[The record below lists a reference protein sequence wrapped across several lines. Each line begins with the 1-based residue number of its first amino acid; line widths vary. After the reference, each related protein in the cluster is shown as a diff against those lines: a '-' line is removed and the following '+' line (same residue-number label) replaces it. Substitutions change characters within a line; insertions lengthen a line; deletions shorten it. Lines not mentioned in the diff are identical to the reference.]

1 MAAAPLHPPSPD
13 AADSPP
19 STTGDAA
26 ADAPPPVSV
35 VNLRFGHP
43 GTAAPLLDGFCLDLP
58 AGARCLLV
66 GANGAGESG

>member
-1 MAAAPLHPPSPD
+1 MSWLARALATGVRG
-13 AADSPP
+13 DSKL
-19 STTGDAA
+19 
-26 ADAPPPVSV
+26 VSV

-66 GANGAGESG
+66 GANGAGEWG